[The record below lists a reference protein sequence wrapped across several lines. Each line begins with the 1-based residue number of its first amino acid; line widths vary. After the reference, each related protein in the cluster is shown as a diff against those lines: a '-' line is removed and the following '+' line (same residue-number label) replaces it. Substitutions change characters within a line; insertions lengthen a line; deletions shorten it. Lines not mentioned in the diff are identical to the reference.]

1 MTFSVKIHFIGTKK
15 HRKVISMENEIKER
29 ECKTIFDYTEREL
42 KRLREKRADEL
53 KKNMNEILEYHF
65 KESRIANLDLS
76 SLSDA
81 DIKKLIIHAAIC
93 HNGDTRKWLQFTG
106 AMQAAMNAISSERGM
121 DFQYKDIFNNCRK
134 TACQHKNTPYTA
146 EEKHK
151 LTEWI
156 GHNRRDIKMLA
167 VDFWLEGG
175 ISTKE
180 ISEVK
185 KDWLLDSNGKCCS
198 TCPAVLKKNDAH
210 WYLPLSEKRWEII
223 QEALKIQEEKNFR
236 SEYIFISELENE
248 WKKMPYLSVQKKL
261 SQICKALDIKYQPF
275 KINEAAFWKIE

>member
-1 MTFSVKIHFIGTKK
+1 
-15 HRKVISMENEIKER
+15 MENEIKES
-29 ECKTIFDYTEREL
+29 ECKSIFDYTEREL
-42 KRLREKRADEL
+42 KRLREKRMDEL
-53 KKNMNEILEYHF
+53 KKSMNEILEYHF

-106 AMQAAMNAISSERGM
+106 AMQAAINAISSERGM
-121 DFQYKDIFNNCRK
+121 DFQYKDIFNKCRK

-156 GHNRRDIKMLA
+156 GGHSRRDIKMLA

-185 KDWLLDSNGKCCS
+185 KDWLLDANGKCCS

-210 WYLPLSEKRWEII
+210 WYLALSEKRWEII
-223 QEALKIQEEKNFR
+223 QEALKIQEEKGIE
-236 SEYIFISELENE
+236 SEYIFVSGEKGE
-248 WKKMPYLSVQKKL
+248 WKKMPYLTVQKKL